1 MKFDV
6 SFQFELNRW
15 VFGHPD
21 FFPILPIRM
30 NKKHCHQRNSQ
41 IGVGAYGL
49 VNGEWPF
56 WMFVTLAE
64 IVYEM
69 QPFVFHANAKTDVK
83 LYNTSQLPFNH
94 LFQPFTSIYF
104 GRCSFISP
112 FEPLPKTKTFNK
124 MKIGFSGQFHSFV
137 FLSFVLILCSIY
149 N

>member
-15 VFGHPD
+15 IFGHPD
-21 FFPILPIRM
+21 FFPILPICM

-69 QPFVFHANAKTDVK
+69 QPFVFHVNAKTDVK

-94 LFQPFTSIYF
+94 HFQPFTSIYF